1 MKLTL
6 IIFSIALSALWC
18 RLPAHA
24 DAAASGHKSISAI
37 STGSLVERLAFPGNE
52 FPHSSRSG
60 FHLAT
65 QSSCDAAQAQ
75 CVAACNNQSGTAQQ
89 NCISDCN
96 DVRSTCQ

>member
-1 MKLTL
+1 MKLSL
-6 IIFSIALSALWC
+6 IVSAIAVSSMPWQLSA
-18 RLPAHA
+18 HA
-24 DAAASGHKSISAI
+24 GNASIMVHKSPSAI
-37 STGSLVERLAFPGNE
+37 YLLALIGREVLPLP
-52 FPHSSRSG
+52 PHSSRLG

-75 CVAACNNQSGTAQQ
+75 CVAACNNQGGTAQQ